1 MFALG
6 GVMLNGSVE
15 APVGSPEIRV
25 VIPAF
30 CEELRIADCVTEYCR
45 YFGARAEV
53 VVVANGCRDRT
64 AEIVRELMRE
74 FTNLS
79 LIEIK
84 HAIGKG
90 GAVRVGLKSGSEPFV
105 GYTDADGSTTAAEFD
120 SLMQVCRTVG
130 CDGAIGSRWI
140 RGANVTRKQPL
151 LRRFTSR
158 TFNLIVRS
166 LFGLPFSDTQCGA
179 KLFRRDAVDRV
190 LGELELANFAFDIDL
205 LYALKRFG
213 FNVVECPISWEDS
226 PNDSKIKLISSSYS
240 MLLSILRLRLRH
252 GALRMLPYGDLIA
265 RSAVIPVKKSL
276 TLIVA
281 CDRPRNHT
289 HADAEERELA
299 RWASAWEA
307 DGHRVHW
314 LATPSWRDVPRIVSW
329 YLRRGHREVD
339 AIVAFRSRLYP
350 LTHFSSKPKLSL
362 EFDGTGR
369 DAVHLRRSGLGP
381 TPATDDDARRAIRRL
396 ETLGRHSHR
405 FFAAAGSWNIALQAE
420 GAHEETTLAI

>member
-1 MFALG
+1 
-6 GVMLNGSVE
+6 MLDNDVVE
-15 APVGSPEIRV
+15 PVSSPEIRV

-30 CEELRIADCVTEYCR
+30 CEESRIADCVTAYCS
-45 YFGARAEV
+45 YFGARASV

-64 AEIVRELMRE
+64 ADIVRELMRE
-74 FTNLS
+74 YSNLS

-140 RGANVTRKQPL
+140 RGANVTRKQSL
-151 LRRFTSR
+151 SRRLSSR
-158 TFNLIVRS
+158 AFNLIVRA
-166 LFGLPFSDTQCGA
+166 LFGLKFGDTQCGA
-179 KLFRRDAVDRV
+179 KLFRRTAVDRV

-205 LYALKRFG
+205 LYALKRLG
-213 FNVVECPISWEDS
+213 FKVIECPISWEDS
-226 PNDSKIKLISSSYS
+226 PRDSKIRLVSTSYS

-252 GALRMLPYGDLIA
+252 SALRMLPYGDLIA
-265 RSAVIPVKKSL
+265 RSSVIPVKQSL

-281 CDRPRNHT
+281 CDNPRDRLA
-289 HADAEERELA
+289 ADEEERELS

-307 DGHRVHW
+307 DGHRVYW
-314 LATPSWRDVPRIVSW
+314 LATPSWREVPAIVSW
-329 YLRRGHREVD
+329 YVRRGHREVD

-362 EFDGTGR
+362 AFDGTGR

-381 TPATDDDARRAIRRL
+381 TSVTDDDARTAIRRL
-396 ETLGRHSHR
+396 EALGLRSHR

-420 GAHEETTLAI
+420 GTHEETTLAI